1 MLYALAA
8 AVGWGAVCGLLHAP
22 FWAVVMGGVAAAGL
36 AVRLEWD
43 ALGGRSPNRRP
54 NFWLLLAAAYVF
66 LGMMGVGVVSLGYFL
81 GEWLLFQLHRL

>member
-8 AVGWGAVCGLLHAP
+8 AVIWGAVCGLMHAP
-22 FWAVVMGGVAAAGL
+22 FWAVVMGGIAVAGL
-36 AVRLEWD
+36 AIRLEWN
-43 ALGGRSPNRRP
+43 ALGTQSQRP

-66 LGMMGVGVVSLGYFL
+66 LGMMGVGIVSLGYYL